1 MPRKKLERKKN
12 EVIQVAI
19 EPDEKAAFDA
29 WCMANSTTMSE
40 VIRREI
46 ASYIVKGRK
55 LLDDSKEPV

>member
-1 MPRKKLERKKN
+1 M
-12 EVIQVAI
+12 AI

>member
-19 EPDEKAAFDA
+19 EPDEKVAFDA

-40 VIRREI
+40 IIRKEI
-46 ASYIVKGRK
+46 APYIAKGKK
-55 LLDDSKEPV
+55 LLEEQS